1 MPSSRIVAL
10 RAGVPR
16 ALPARPR
23 PLLRRVASNRR
34 RASCRL
40 VLVPPSAL
48 FGGGGDA
55 YPETIREPLPLP
67 EAVSTGLACALAGS
81 KAALSS
87 PSDAWKPLTAATL
100 AVAVALEGAGFYAAG
115 SFLTP
120 GEDAGVVSSL
130 IRRLALVAVDGAWI
144 FVAPLL
150 AIAVVQQV
158 LPLLGEKILFDGLR
172 ASAAAAADDD
182 QPSANAAAET
192 RARRI
197 EARARRIEAL
207 EASDGLGLRGI
218 GVAASRA
225 RSLAALGAGAIP
237 VGVGAS
243 LVPVAGPFASASVAA
258 AVAAYALAW
267 ELLDPYF
274 DKACLDFDAQERV
287 VWANR
292 FALVAFAAP
301 FTAALAVPFVGPSA
315 SAVAQGAAG
324 ELVWRV
330 LEKEPD
336 VDVGNAGEMKRER

>member
-10 RAGVPR
+10 LAGVPR

-172 ASAAAAADDD
+172 ASANRLADQPDSD

-192 RARRI
+192 
-197 EARARRIEAL
+197 RARRIEAL

-243 LVPVAGPFASASVAA
+243 LVPVAGPVASAAVAA

-274 DKACLDFDAQERV
+274 DKAGLEFEAQERV

-336 VDVGNAGEMKRER
+336 VEVGNAGETKRER

>member
-67 EAVSTGLACALAGS
+67 EAVSTGLVCALAGS
-81 KAALSS
+81 KAARSS
-87 PSDAWKPLTAATL
+87 PSDAWKPLSAATL

-130 IRRLALVAVDGAWI
+130 IRRLTLVAVDGAWI

-172 ASAAAAADDD
+172 ASAAAADDD
-182 QPSANAAAET
+182 QPSANAAA
-192 RARRI
+192 

-243 LVPVAGPFASASVAA
+243 LMPVAGPVASAAVAA

-274 DKACLDFDAQERV
+274 DKAGLEFEAQERV

-336 VDVGNAGEMKRER
+336 VEVGNAGETKRER

>member
-130 IRRLALVAVDGAWI
+130 IRRLTLVAVDGAWI

-172 ASAAAAADDD
+172 ASAAADDDD
-182 QPSANAAAET
+182 QPSANAAA
-192 RARRI
+192 

-243 LVPVAGPFASASVAA
+243 LVPVAGPVASAAVAA

-274 DKACLDFDAQERV
+274 DKAGLEFEAQERV

-336 VDVGNAGEMKRER
+336 VEVGNAGETKRER

>member
-1 MPSSRIVAL
+1 MSSSSIVAL

-16 ALPARPR
+16 AFPARPR
-23 PLLRRVASNRR
+23 PLLRRVALNRR
-34 RASCRL
+34 RARFRV

-55 YPETIREPLPLP
+55 YPEGIREPLPLP

-115 SFLTP
+115 SFLSP

-130 IRRLALVAVDGAWI
+130 ISRLALVAVDGAWI

-172 ASAAAAADDD
+172 ASAAAIAADDD
-182 QPSANAAAET
+182 QPSANAKA
-192 RARRI
+192 
-197 EARARRIEAL
+197 EARARRLEAL

-225 RSLAALGAGAIP
+225 QSLAALGAGAVP

-243 LVPVAGPFASASVAA
+243 LVPVVGPVASAAVAA

-274 DKACLDFDAQERV
+274 DKAGLGFEAQERV

-301 FTAALAVPFVGPSA
+301 FTAALAVPFVGPTA
-315 SAVAQGAAG
+315 SAMAQGAAG

-336 VDVGNAGEMKRER
+336 VEEGNPGETKKER

>member
-67 EAVSTGLACALAGS
+67 EAVSTGLVCALAGS

-130 IRRLALVAVDGAWI
+130 IRRLTLVAVDGAWI

-172 ASAAAAADDD
+172 ASAAAADDD
-182 QPSANAAAET
+182 QPSANAAA
-192 RARRI
+192 

-243 LVPVAGPFASASVAA
+243 LMPVAGPVASAAVAA

-274 DKACLDFDAQERV
+274 DKAGLEFEAQERV

-336 VDVGNAGEMKRER
+336 VEVGNAGETKRER

>member
-182 QPSANAAAET
+182 QPSANAAAE
-192 RARRI
+192 
-197 EARARRIEAL
+197 ARARRIEAL

-243 LVPVAGPFASASVAA
+243 LVPVAGPVASAAVAA

-274 DKACLDFDAQERV
+274 DKAGLEFEAQERV

-336 VDVGNAGEMKRER
+336 VEVGNAGETKRER

>member
-1 MPSSRIVAL
+1 MSSSSIVAL
-10 RAGVPR
+10 RAGVSR
-16 ALPARPR
+16 APPARPR
-23 PLLRRVASNRR
+23 PLLRRVALNRR
-34 RASCRL
+34 RARCRV

-55 YPETIREPLPLP
+55 YPEGIREPLPLP

-115 SFLTP
+115 SFLSP

-130 IRRLALVAVDGAWI
+130 ISRLALVAVDGAWI

-172 ASAAAAADDD
+172 ASAAAIAADDD
-182 QPSANAAAET
+182 QPSANAKA
-192 RARRI
+192 
-197 EARARRIEAL
+197 EARARRLEAL

-225 RSLAALGAGAIP
+225 QSLAALGAGAIP

-243 LVPVAGPFASASVAA
+243 LVPVAGPMASAAVAA

-274 DKACLDFDAQERV
+274 DKAGLGFEAQERV

-315 SAVAQGAAG
+315 SAVAQGAVG

-336 VDVGNAGEMKRER
+336 VDEGGAGETREER

>member
-1 MPSSRIVAL
+1 MSSSSIVAL

-16 ALPARPR
+16 ASPARPR
-23 PLLRRVASNRR
+23 PLLRRVAWNRR
-34 RASCRL
+34 RARSRV

-55 YPETIREPLPLP
+55 YPEGIREPLPLP
-67 EAVSTGLACALAGS
+67 EAVSTGLVCALAGS

-130 IRRLALVAVDGAWI
+130 IRRLTLVAVDGAWI

-172 ASAAAAADDD
+172 ASAAAADDD
-182 QPSANAAAET
+182 QPSANAAA
-192 RARRI
+192 

-207 EASDGLGLRGI
+207 EASNGLGLRGI

-243 LVPVAGPFASASVAA
+243 LVPVAGPVASAAVAA

-274 DKACLDFDAQERV
+274 DKAGLGFEAQERV

-336 VDVGNAGEMKRER
+336 VEVGNAGETKRER

>member
-130 IRRLALVAVDGAWI
+130 IRRLTLVAVDGAWI

-172 ASAAAAADDD
+172 ASAAAADDD
-182 QPSANAAAET
+182 QPSANAAA
-192 RARRI
+192 

-243 LVPVAGPFASASVAA
+243 LVPVAGPVASAAVAA

-274 DKACLDFDAQERV
+274 DKAGLEFEAQERV

-336 VDVGNAGEMKRER
+336 VEVGNAGETKRER

>member
-1 MPSSRIVAL
+1 M
-10 RAGVPR
+10 
-16 ALPARPR
+16 
-23 PLLRRVASNRR
+23 
-34 RASCRL
+34 
-40 VLVPPSAL
+40 
-48 FGGGGDA
+48 
-55 YPETIREPLPLP
+55 
-67 EAVSTGLACALAGS
+67 CALAGS

-130 IRRLALVAVDGAWI
+130 IRRLTLVAVDGAWI

-172 ASAAAAADDD
+172 ASAAAADDD
-182 QPSANAAAET
+182 QPSANAAA
-192 RARRI
+192 

-243 LVPVAGPFASASVAA
+243 LVPVAGPVASAAVAA

-274 DKACLDFDAQERV
+274 DKAGLEFEAQERV

-336 VDVGNAGEMKRER
+336 VEVGNAGETKRER

>member
-67 EAVSTGLACALAGS
+67 EAVSTGLVCALAGS

-130 IRRLALVAVDGAWI
+130 IRRLTLVAVDGAWI

-172 ASAAAAADDD
+172 ASAAAADDD
-182 QPSANAAAET
+182 QPSANAAA
-192 RARRI
+192 

-243 LVPVAGPFASASVAA
+243 LMPVAGPIASAAVAA

-274 DKACLDFDAQERV
+274 DKAGLEFEAQERV

-336 VDVGNAGEMKRER
+336 VEVGNAGETKRER